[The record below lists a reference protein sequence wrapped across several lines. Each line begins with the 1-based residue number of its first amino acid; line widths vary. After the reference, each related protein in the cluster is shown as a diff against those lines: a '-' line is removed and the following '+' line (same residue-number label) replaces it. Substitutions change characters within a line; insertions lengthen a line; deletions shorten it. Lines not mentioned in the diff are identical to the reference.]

1 MSHTTHPGLDA
12 LWLTEAVR
20 LREEQA
26 GPLED
31 SEAVRQALAQ
41 GGSLPRRILTR
52 AHWLGRREGLLDALR
67 TWRQGSRLALALLLV
82 LALAS
87 GAGLA
92 FAALGD
98 GQRPV
103 NVFWALASLLGLHLL
118 TLLGWALGLLAG
130 GEAAGALGRLWLWL
144 SGKLA
149 RDARAAHLA
158 PALLVL
164 LGRRRLARW
173 GLGALVHGLWLLGL
187 LTALA
192 MLLGLLAT
200 RRYGFV
206 WETTILGS
214 DTFIALT
221 QALGALPALLGFPL
235 PDAELIRA
243 SGDAALAS
251 EAARHAWAGW
261 LVGVLLVYGVLPRAL
276 LGLLCLWRWK
286 RGLAHLDLDLDDP
299 GYSLLRER
307 LMPASERLGVSDA
320 APDWLPEP
328 QGGQS
333 GQEAAGAVLVAVE
346 LDDRRPWPPKLA
358 ERWPGW
364 RPAMTEPLILAV
376 VGHTNTGKT
385 SLLRTLTRDR
395 GFGEVS
401 HRPSTTRHVEGA
413 RLSVDG
419 EALLELYDT
428 PGLEDAI
435 ALLDYLDALERP
447 GERLDGPERMARLLD
462 SNEARGRFEQEAKVV
477 RQLLASDAGLYV
489 IDAREPVL
497 AKYRDELAVLAGCGR
512 PLLPVLNFV
521 ASPQHREEEWRA
533 ALARLGLHAL
543 VRFDSVAPPLDGERR
558 LYESLALLLERA
570 RPQLDRLIADHETQA
585 AARLRAGQRL
595 IAELLVDVAA
605 CRRLVPGGES
615 AVQEATRDL
624 HQQVRKREQA
634 CVEALLRL
642 YAFARDDARAADLPL
657 LDGRWGDD
665 LFNPETLR
673 QLGIRLGGGVAA
685 GAAAG
690 AGIDLLVG
698 GVTLGAAA
706 ALGALAGGAWQTV
719 GHYGSRLLG
728 KLKGARE
735 LTVNDAVLRL
745 LALRQRQLLAAL
757 QTRGHAAVEA
767 IRLETP
773 EDKQWREGKLPE
785 ALRKARAHPEWSS
798 LNGRRVGGSD
808 RQEQIDAL
816 AELLESGRRE

>member
-52 AHWLGRREGLLDALR
+52 AHWLGRREGLLDAQR

-214 DTFIALT
+214 DPFIALT

-286 RGLAHLDLDLDDP
+286 RGLAHLDLDAGILDD
-299 GYSLLRER
+299 GQQRRRLLE
-307 LMPASERLGVSDA
+307 
-320 APDWLPEP
+320 
-328 QGGQS
+328 Q
-333 GQEAAGAVLVAVE
+333 
-346 LDDRRPWPPKLA
+346 
-358 ERWPGW
+358 
-364 RPAMTEPLILAV
+364 
-376 VGHTNTGKT
+376 
-385 SLLRTLTRDR
+385 LTRYPPARLAIACDPRRSPDR
-395 GFGEVS
+395 GTLALLGELA
-401 HRPSTTRHVEGA
+401 RCAASTRIWLLQA
-413 RLSVDG
+413 PPG
-419 EALLELYDT
+419 EALDSDRLGDWH
-428 PGLEDAI
+428 A
-435 ALLDYLDALERP
+435 ALERLQLP
-447 GERLDGPERMARLLD
+447 HGETSP
-462 SNEARGRFEQEAKVV
+462 
-477 RQLLASDAGLYV
+477 LA
-489 IDAREPVL
+489 
-497 AKYRDELAVLAGCGR
+497 
-512 PLLPVLNFV
+512 
-521 ASPQHREEEWRA
+521 W
-533 ALARLGLHAL
+533 
-543 VRFDSVAPPLDGERR
+543 
-558 LYESLALLLERA
+558 
-570 RPQLDRLIADHETQA
+570 
-585 AARLRAGQRL
+585 
-595 IAELLVDVAA
+595 
-605 CRRLVPGGES
+605 
-615 AVQEATRDL
+615 
-624 HQQVRKREQA
+624 
-634 CVEALLRL
+634 
-642 YAFARDDARAADLPL
+642 
-657 LDGRWGDD
+657 
-665 LFNPETLR
+665 
-673 QLGIRLGGGVAA
+673 
-685 GAAAG
+685 
-690 AGIDLLVG
+690 
-698 GVTLGAAA
+698 
-706 ALGALAGGAWQTV
+706 
-719 GHYGSRLLG
+719 
-728 KLKGARE
+728 
-735 LTVNDAVLRL
+735 
-745 LALRQRQLLAAL
+745 
-757 QTRGHAAVEA
+757 
-767 IRLETP
+767 LETGH
-773 EDKQWREGKLPE
+773 D
-785 ALRKARAHPEWSS
+785 
-798 LNGRRVGGSD
+798 
-808 RQEQIDAL
+808 
-816 AELLESGRRE
+816 